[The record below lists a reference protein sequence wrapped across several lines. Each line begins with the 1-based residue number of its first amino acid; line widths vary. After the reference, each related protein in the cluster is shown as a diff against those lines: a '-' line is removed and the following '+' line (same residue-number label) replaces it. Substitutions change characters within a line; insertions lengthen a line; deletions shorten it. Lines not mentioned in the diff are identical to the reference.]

1 MNSDSPHDGTGK
13 TDGSASSP
21 AAAAQPT
28 EPVLW
33 RSTAG
38 TPKRAKTGGP
48 GEFLRVLSRAR
59 KNTALYGAEHPF
71 ILETFTILHEILQKM
86 LTNRLYIRIL
96 IHEDTFFLDDTVL
109 LEDSLQLQPL
119 LKAFDDREIGAI
131 QIDAGVEP
139 QELSHLIDVLNLD
152 PRELLRLG
160 GPEAVLEERSAPH
173 IKLGALSST
182 EMSMGSAGAGL
193 EGGGLD
199 VGAGLDAQ
207 AGREEKGSKSI
218 GHKKID
224 PNDAYRAALR
234 VRDELSYQA
243 STNEGLSLQKADVIV
258 KSFIDIIA
266 EDSTAFPGIVIMKT
280 HDEDT
285 YHHSVIVCILS
296 LLIGSR
302 LKLSREL
309 LSILGLAALLHDIGK
324 VRIPQAVLTKPGKL
338 TPEELDTIRH
348 HTVYGAHA
356 LRDLPGLARL
366 GMVVAF
372 EHHANYNLS
381 GYPRIAMKQTP
392 HLLTRIV
399 QVADVYDAM
408 TSTRRAYRRAL
419 LHEEAL
425 KVISNGA
432 GTLYDP
438 VVVKTFLQVQADLSR
453 INSGR
458 RSGAT

>member
-1 MNSDSPHDGTGK
+1 
-13 TDGSASSP
+13 
-21 AAAAQPT
+21 
-28 EPVLW
+28 
-33 RSTAG
+33 
-38 TPKRAKTGGP
+38 
-48 GEFLRVLSRAR
+48 
-59 KNTALYGAEHPF
+59 
-71 ILETFTILHEILQKM
+71 M

-96 IHEDTFFLDDTVL
+96 IHEDTFFVDDMVL
-109 LEDSLQLQPL
+109 LDDSLQLQPL
-119 LKAFDDREIGAI
+119 IKAFDDREIAAI

-139 QELSHLIDVLNLD
+139 QELSHLIDVVNLD
-152 PRELLRLG
+152 PKELQRLG
-160 GPEAVLEERSAPH
+160 GPAAVLEERSVPH
-173 IKLGALSST
+173 IHLGALSSA
-182 EMSMGSAGAGL
+182 EMSMGSAGVGL
-193 EGGGLD
+193 KGGGLD

-207 AGREEKGSKSI
+207 AGREEKGSQSTVYQKI
-218 GHKKID
+218 AKID

-243 STNEGLSLQKADVIV
+243 STDEVLSLQKADVIV

-266 EDSTAFPGIVIMKT
+266 EDNTALPGIVIMKT

-324 VRIPQAVLTKPGKL
+324 VRIPQALLTKTGKL
-338 TPEELDTIRH
+338 TPEELDTIRR

-356 LRDLPGLARL
+356 LRELPGLARL
-366 GMVVAF
+366 SMVVAF

-381 GYPRIAMKQTP
+381 GYPRIATKRIP
-392 HLLTRIV
+392 NLLTRIV

-419 LHEEAL
+419 LRDEAL
-425 KVISNGA
+425 KVISKGA
-432 GTLYDP
+432 GTLFDP
-438 VVVKTFLQVQADLSR
+438 VVVKSFLQVQADLAR
-453 INSGR
+453 KNAGQ
-458 RSGAT
+458 RSGAA